1 MTARE
6 LIVQADKIRQDQNLS
21 QAELSRRAGFD
32 ECGVAICRT
41 YNRGNCKLSTMIQ
54 MLKPLGYALKIEKVT
69 DLEDLP

>member
-21 QAELSRRAGFD
+21 QAELSRQAGFD
-32 ECGVAICRT
+32 ESGVAICRT

-54 MLKPLGYALKIEKVT
+54 MLRPLGYVLKIEKMT
-69 DLEDLP
+69 DLEDIP